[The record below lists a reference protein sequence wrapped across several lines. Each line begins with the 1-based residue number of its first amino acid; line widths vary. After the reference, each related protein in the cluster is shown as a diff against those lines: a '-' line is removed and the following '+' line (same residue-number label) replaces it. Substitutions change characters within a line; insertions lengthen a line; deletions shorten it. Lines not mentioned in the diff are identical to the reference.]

1 MGILGEVH
9 PLVLK
14 NYSMKKKV
22 YVAELD
28 FDFITENSISNY
40 TFKELFKYPSIKR
53 DFAFVMDRDIEASQ
67 IEKIAKDNGKDLLES
82 FKVFDIYEGD
92 NIEKGKKSLAFS
104 LVFRSK
110 DRTLTD
116 DDISTISENVVKSI
130 EKQLGA
136 VLRS

>member
-1 MGILGEVH
+1 
-9 PLVLK
+9 
-14 NYSMKKKV
+14 MKKKV

>member
-1 MGILGEVH
+1 M
-9 PLVLK
+9 
-14 NYSMKKKV
+14 
-22 YVAELD
+22 
-28 FDFITENSISNY
+28 
-40 TFKELFKYPSIKR
+40 
-53 DFAFVMDRDIEASQ
+53 
-67 IEKIAKDNGKDLLES
+67 ES

>member
-1 MGILGEVH
+1 
-9 PLVLK
+9 
-14 NYSMKKKV
+14 
-22 YVAELD
+22 
-28 FDFITENSISNY
+28 
-40 TFKELFKYPSIKR
+40 
-53 DFAFVMDRDIEASQ
+53 MDRDIEASQ